1 MKEEEE
7 ELRRSNLS
15 KPFHDGVGPRPGP
28 DPAPGQT
35 PIRYMWPLST
45 ENRIGNNSLHKREF
59 IIS

>member
-28 DPAPGQT
+28 DPDSVYVATLDGKSNWKQF
-35 PIRYMWPLST
+35 ST
-45 ENRIGNNSLHKREF
+45 
-59 IIS
+59 